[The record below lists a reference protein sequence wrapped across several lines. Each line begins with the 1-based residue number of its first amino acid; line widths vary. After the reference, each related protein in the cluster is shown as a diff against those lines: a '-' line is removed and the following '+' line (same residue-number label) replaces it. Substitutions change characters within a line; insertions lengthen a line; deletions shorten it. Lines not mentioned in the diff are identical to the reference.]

1 MLVRYATA
9 MGGPPNEYH
18 VKPIA
23 WLWAA
28 GIVAASI
35 GGAVF
40 VTQWKPMTRSQS
52 GTSVPIASGQAPK
65 QYRLPMERPNLP
77 IPATRDVTDPGAALY
92 LGVSRLLGGD
102 APGAIEALT
111 AAARLSTG
119 QREQDARWFLAVALE
134 RAGRVD
140 DAIAALDELCGAVPV
155 PGTGSEP
162 VPGPVPGSV
171 PGPVPRY
178 QQACA
183 GAVALR
189 RP

>member
-40 VTQWKPMTRSQS
+40 VTQWKPMTRSRTGTPVPVTS
-52 GTSVPIASGQAPK
+52 GAAPK
-65 QYRLPMERPNLP
+65 PYRLPMERPNLP
-77 IPATRDVTDPGAALY
+77 IPATRDATDPGAALY

-102 APGAIEALT
+102 AAGAIEPLT
-111 AAARLSTG
+111 AAVRLSTG

-140 DAIAALDELCGAVPV
+140 DAIAVLEALCGAGPV
-155 PGTGSEP
+155 PGTD
-162 VPGPVPGSV
+162 PGPVPHTV
-171 PGPVPRY
+171 PGTVPRA

-183 GAVALR
+183 GAAALR
-189 RP
+189 TR

>member
-1 MLVRYATA
+1 

-23 WLWAA
+23 WVWAA

-35 GGAVF
+35 GGAAF
-40 VTQWKPMTRSQS
+40 VTQWKPMTRSRA
-52 GTSVPIASGQAPK
+52 GTAIPVASGSAPK
-65 QYRLPMERPNLP
+65 PYRLPMERPNLP
-77 IPATRDVTDPGAALY
+77 IPATQDVTDPGAALY
-92 LGVSRLLGGD
+92 MGVSRLLGGD
-102 APGAIEALT
+102 AAGAIEPLT
-111 AAARLSTG
+111 AAVRLSTG

-140 DAIAALDELCGAVPV
+140 DAVAVLDALCGA
-155 PGTGSEP
+155 EP
-162 VPGPVPGSV
+162 VPGSVPGSV
-171 PGPVPRY
+171 PGPVPRT

-183 GAVALR
+183 GAAALR